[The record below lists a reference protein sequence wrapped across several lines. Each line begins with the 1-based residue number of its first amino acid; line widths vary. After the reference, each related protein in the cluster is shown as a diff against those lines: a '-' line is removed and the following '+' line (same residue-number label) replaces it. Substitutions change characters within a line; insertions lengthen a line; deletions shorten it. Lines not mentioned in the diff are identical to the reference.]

1 MFQEATSFDQNINTK
16 EVSVDNK
23 KYQAWDLSNAKDI
36 RYMFYDAKKFNQD
49 ISNWN
54 MSNVEYIRSMFEGTT
69 NFNQDISNWKLNK
82 IKNYYY
88 FAPNLK
94 KECKPKLNFKKK
106 RKRIKRSWRI

>member
-1 MFQEATSFDQNINTK
+1 
-16 EVSVDNK
+16 
-23 KYQAWDLSNAKDI
+23 
-36 RYMFYDAKKFNQD
+36 MFYDAKKFNQD

-94 KECKPKLNFKKK
+94 KECKPKLNFKK
-106 RKRIKRSWRI
+106 RIRSLIEEYKMIFIFFLLIVALCAPLVFKLIFR

>member
-49 ISNWN
+49 ISNW
-54 MSNVEYIRSMFEGTT
+54 
-69 NFNQDISNWKLNK
+69 KLNK

-106 RKRIKRSWRI
+106 KKN